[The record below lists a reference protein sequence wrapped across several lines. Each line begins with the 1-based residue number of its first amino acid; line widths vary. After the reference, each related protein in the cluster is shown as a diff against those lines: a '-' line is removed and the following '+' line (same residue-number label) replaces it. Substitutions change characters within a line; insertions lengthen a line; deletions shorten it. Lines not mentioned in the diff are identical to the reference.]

1 MAQIQ
6 LEKMYQHVA
15 TFLHSIGMSNVL
27 FSIEWDVKSKSGKV
41 TISAV
46 RNQNVFIF
54 VLSYWIYE
62 DRISFS
68 LVYNQEE
75 IYRNVIALE

>member
-27 FSIEWDVKSKSGKV
+27 FSIEWDVKSKSGKT

-54 VLSYWIYE
+54 LLNYWVY
-62 DRISFS
+62 DDHVNFS
-68 LVYNQEE
+68 LFLGEQE
-75 IYRNVIALE
+75 IYRNIITTE

>member
-1 MAQIQ
+1 MAQVD
-6 LEKMYQHVA
+6 LERMYQNVT
-15 TFLHSIGMSNVL
+15 TFLHSLGMSNVL
-27 FSIEWDVKSKSGKV
+27 FSIAWDVTKKSGKI

-54 VLSYWIYE
+54 LLNYWVYD

-75 IYRNVIALE
+75 IYRNIITLE